1 MSKRLQVVMSDA
13 DLEEVRDA
21 ARRNNVTVSAWVRR
35 TLRAAAELDRR
46 GGVAAV
52 REARPAYSAI
62 KPEFLRYVTIEV
74 RLLEEDLEAV
84 RRRYNLRDWSAA
96 VKEAVCRQ
104 SIVPMTKEE
113 ALAMQGFG
121 WEGDLDEMR
130 NEPPIEMIDPVRPL
144 DQE

>member
-1 MSKRLQVVMSDA
+1 MSDV

-35 TLRAAAELDRR
+35 TLRAAAGLDRR
-46 GGVAAV
+46 GGAAAV
-52 REARPAYSAI
+52 REARPGYSVI
-62 KPEFLRYVTIEV
+62 KPEVLRYVTLEV
-74 RLLEEDLEAV
+74 RLMEDHLEAV
-84 RRRYNLRDWSAA
+84 RQRYDLRDWSAA
-96 VKEAVCRQ
+96 VKEAVWRQ
-104 SIVPMTKEE
+104 AFPPMTKEE

-130 NEPPIEMIDPVRPL
+130 DSDPIEMIDPVRPL